1 MKLILKSL
9 KIVSIVFLALGFL
22 GCEDEQTEFP
32 KAFAEFTYTVNQE
45 TGVVKFINTSRN
57 ATIFSWSFGDQQTSK
72 EINPFHQYSPGTY
85 TVSLVARNISGSFRT
100 YQDTITITGDNNSG
114 GGGSGGAACTA
125 ETVQSLTASDINL
138 TFKDDPTAS
147 IIQDNATFE
156 YVDNP
161 AASTVNNSCKVGK
174 VTKANVQPW
183 DNIQIDFADKLT
195 LTDDSNFTMKVFSPV
210 SGYKV
215 TIKLEDKASAGATA
229 TEVHSTT
236 STTKTNEWEELTF
249 TVSAADSGIYDKIVL
264 FFDLAGPANANTYYF
279 DDLKLNLDSG
289 AGGGGGGACTPETV
303 QSLTASDINLT
314 FKDDPTASIIQD
326 NATFEHVDNPGTSTV
341 NNSCKVGKVTKANV
355 QPWDNIQIDFADKLT
370 LTDGSN
376 FTIKVFSPVSGYKV
390 TLKLEDKGSAG
401 SVNSGDRAST
411 TSTTKTNE
419 WEELTIPFG
428 AADSGKYDKLVIFFD
443 LAGPANANTYYFD
456 DLKLNLDSGTGGGGG
471 TGGGTGGGCTGTA
484 VNATAFPVNFE
495 SCESFISTFTDAG
508 SLTTSLDDNPS
519 KTGINTSDFVLKVVK
534 ASGSNRWAGFQN
546 PFPSNF
552 DATKTFKFKVYS
564 TKANVVM
571 RFEINSDPQPNGS
584 GNPGPQFA
592 TIADAN
598 TWTEVQIVFTGI
610 PGNNTG
616 MNQLVIKPDNPDG
629 TDGETTSS
637 EGIYYFDDIRLE

>member
-1 MKLILKSL
+1 
-9 KIVSIVFLALGFL
+9 
-22 GCEDEQTEFP
+22 
-32 KAFAEFTYTVNQE
+32 
-45 TGVVKFINTSRN
+45 
-57 ATIFSWSFGDQQTSK
+57 
-72 EINPFHQYSPGTY
+72 
-85 TVSLVARNISGSFRT
+85 
-100 YQDTITITGDNNSG
+100 
-114 GGGSGGAACTA
+114 
-125 ETVQSLTASDINL
+125 
-138 TFKDDPTAS
+138 
-147 IIQDNATFE
+147 
-156 YVDNP
+156 
-161 AASTVNNSCKVGK
+161 
-174 VTKANVQPW
+174 
-183 DNIQIDFADKLT
+183 
-195 LTDDSNFTMKVFSPV
+195 
-210 SGYKV
+210 
-215 TIKLEDKASAGATA
+215 
-229 TEVHSTT
+229 
-236 STTKTNEWEELTF
+236 
-249 TVSAADSGIYDKIVL
+249 
-264 FFDLAGPANANTYYF
+264 
-279 DDLKLNLDSG
+279 
-289 AGGGGGGACTPETV
+289 
-303 QSLTASDINLT
+303 
-314 FKDDPTASIIQD
+314 
-326 NATFEHVDNPGTSTV
+326 
-341 NNSCKVGKVTKANV
+341 
-355 QPWDNIQIDFADKLT
+355 
-370 LTDGSN
+370 
-376 FTIKVFSPVSGYKV
+376 V